1 VKKRDRYLTMRL
13 NAEERQQIE
22 GVANIWGVRV
32 TEVLRL
38 CFRMIILGERP
49 ELVKKSQSKK

>member
-1 VKKRDRYLTMRL
+1 MKKRDRYLTMRL